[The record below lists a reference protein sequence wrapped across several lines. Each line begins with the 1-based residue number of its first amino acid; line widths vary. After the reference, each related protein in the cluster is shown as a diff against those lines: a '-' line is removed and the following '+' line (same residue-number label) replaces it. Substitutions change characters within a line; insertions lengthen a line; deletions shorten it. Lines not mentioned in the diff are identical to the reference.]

1 VDDLHVKV
9 TEEDGSPL
17 VVGWKKPMALELILN
32 MGVLVLL
39 AP

>member
-17 VVGWKKPMALELILN
+17 VARCKKTMALELILN
-32 MGVLVLL
+32 MDVLVLL